1 MFLKQSFSA
10 FCSYRNMVA
19 ARPLTAQE
27 EKGDGGG
34 RVWVLVGGGR
44 TGGEGVCAF
53 LSQQL
58 AKINESNG
66 EGIKVCC
73 CCFVGAGHGDIYYR
87 PLRQKRDAA
96 AAAPFSLFP
105 LIFFA
110 HSLVRSTRAAE
121 KLREK

>member
-1 MFLKQSFSA
+1 M
-10 FCSYRNMVA
+10 
-19 ARPLTAQE
+19 
-27 EKGDGGG
+27 G
-34 RVWVLVGGGR
+34 WVPRVGGWVDGR
-44 TGGEGVCAF
+44 TDGRGVYMDAF

-96 AAAPFSLFP
+96 APFSLFP

-110 HSLVRSTRAAE
+110 RSFALAE